1 MTYQKPAYIR
11 WYYTG
16 GHIKVAYFLYSTW
29 ETIQ

>member
-16 GHIKVAYFLYSTW
+16 GQVKVTYFLHSTW